1 MLLLFCGFKS
11 GSISI
16 YIHEQSMT
24 PPSIDFCCLIS
35 SNADLATAADAAAA
49 AADADGDASFR

>member
-1 MLLLFCGFKS
+1 MLLLFYGFKS

-35 SNADLATAADAAAA
+35 SNADLAAAAA
-49 AADADGDASFR
+49 AADGDPDGDASFR